1 VWSQDQTQITTRKG
15 RLTIFSD
22 YTATTILGKFQND
35 AAGRSVERV
44 LEKLSKKKTAE
55 ILAVS
60 SSTAHRES
68 RLSCLTYLFNRAASA
83 VSLPTHSFLPISQ
96 PSDYVCL
103 PFHPVSVSFPVTSI
117 YATGPLPALPENPSI
132 GDNTLIM
139 ALEAL
144 GASDYAHSFSLVN
157 EAIEQS
163 ITWEHGRAEALNLR
177 GTFKSVFFITL
188 IVPELRT
195 AVGS

>member
-1 VWSQDQTQITTRKG
+1 MS
-15 RLTIFSD
+15 
-22 YTATTILGKFQND
+22 
-35 AAGRSVERV
+35 
-44 LEKLSKKKTAE
+44 
-55 ILAVS
+55 
-60 SSTAHRES
+60 
-68 RLSCLTYLFNRAASA
+68 YLFNRAASA
-83 VSLPTHSFLPISQ
+83 VSLLTHSFRPISQ

-103 PFHPVSVSFPVTSI
+103 PPHPVSFLVTSF

-144 GASDYAHSFSLVN
+144 GASDYAHSFSFVN
-157 EAIEQS
+157 EAIEQG
-163 ITWEHGRAEALNLR
+163 ITWEQGRAEALNLR
-177 GTFKSVFFITL
+177 GTFKSVFSITL